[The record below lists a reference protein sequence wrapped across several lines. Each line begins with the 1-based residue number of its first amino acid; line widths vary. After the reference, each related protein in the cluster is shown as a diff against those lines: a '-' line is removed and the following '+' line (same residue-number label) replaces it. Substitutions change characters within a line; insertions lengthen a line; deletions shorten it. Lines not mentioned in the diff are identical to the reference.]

1 MCYQEESQEVL
12 TRQMSAAVA
21 RARSSGD
28 ANAAASLAPRERR
41 NTARARA
48 CRSPRAVRA
57 AAGHRPPT
65 RSGRIAAAHSPWLT
79 TTTSTAAA
87 ASACLPACAAGGG
100 GRRTWHGSQTLIPGP
115 ASRRGVPAAEG
126 CGESGESA
134 ARHGSTSGS
143 CSSTLD
149 ADAAG
154 GTRTGAGSSAGRRG
168 AGGPAEEGAAAAEGS
183 SSSSS
188 SPPAVETEEWEEC
201 AEPIAAGRARSD
213 EVGTRA
219 SWGDS
224 EDDGERVSGLAG
236 L

>member
-1 MCYQEESQEVL
+1 VL
-12 TRQMSAAVA
+12 TRQMRAAVA
-21 RARSSGD
+21 RVRSSGD
-28 ANAAASLAPRERR
+28 ANAASSLAPRERR
-41 NTARARA
+41 NTASARA
-48 CRSPRAVRA
+48 CRSPRAVSA

-87 ASACLPACAAGGG
+87 SVSLPGCADAAVGGG
-100 GRRTWHGSQTLIPGP
+100 SGRRTWQGSQTLMPGP

-134 ARHGSTSGS
+134 ARQGSTSGS

-154 GTRTGAGSSAGRRG
+154 ATRTGAVASAGRGG
-168 AGGPAEEGAAAAEGS
+168 AGRPAEEGAAAAAAEGS

-188 SPPAVETEEWEEC
+188 SPPALETEEWEEW
-201 AEPIAAGRARSD
+201 AEPIAAGGGARSD
-213 EVGTRA
+213 GVENA
-219 SWGDS
+219 S
-224 EDDGERVSGLAG
+224 
-236 L
+236 